1 MRLPESNIEIE
12 ADNNQPTRQQTSRGR
27 IDGKEICTC
36 TKDRTVLTRQAN
48 VSESEY
54 CHLCGKIT
62 EQSTETHVHNGSL
75 GLSSPPGTQPPEG
88 HDRMFANGSPVLPG
102 TCERFLEGNNVS
114 TERSAENTTSQIVPP
129 SVPEE
134 QEKTP
139 LQGTYLL
146 HFLHVVFD
154 YVLD

>member
-1 MRLPESNIEIE
+1 MQLRESNIEIE
-12 ADNNQPTRQQTSRGR
+12 VDNDQPTRQRASRGR

-36 TKDRTVLTRQAN
+36 TKDRTVATRQAN
-48 VSESEY
+48 ASETVY

-62 EQSTETHVHNGSL
+62 AQSTETHVHNGSL
-75 GLSSPPGTQPPEG
+75 GLSSPPEG
-88 HDRMFANGSPVLPG
+88 HDRMFADGSPVLPG

-114 TERSAENTTSQIVPP
+114 TGRSVENTTSQIVPT
-129 SVPEE
+129 SVAEGRV
-134 QEKTP
+134 KTP
-139 LQGTYLL
+139 LHGTYLL